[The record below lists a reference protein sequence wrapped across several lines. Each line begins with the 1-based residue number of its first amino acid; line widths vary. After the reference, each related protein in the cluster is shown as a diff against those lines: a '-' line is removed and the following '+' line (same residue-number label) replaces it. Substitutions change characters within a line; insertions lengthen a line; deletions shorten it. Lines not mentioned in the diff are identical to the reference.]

1 MEGRSFSSIFR
12 SYIFEEGLTSVCWS
26 DDFCSWQDLGL
37 PKHIAKSWK
46 VIDYDYDVCFIY
58 NGFYLFLLYNWMILD
73 VSEHGGIGLP
83 KNVIVYWE
91 HCNILPESAHQTRR
105 TLRRSQWA
113 LCAFKKRRLDD
124 RLLVKMAAAGI
135 VFATFFFGNGLKPR

>member
-1 MEGRSFSSIFR
+1 MIMTFV
-12 SYIFEEGLTSVCWS
+12 L
-26 DDFCSWQDLGL
+26 
-37 PKHIAKSWK
+37 
-46 VIDYDYDVCFIY
+46 YDVFLF
-58 NGFYLFLLYNWMILD
+58 FYYIKLD

-91 HCNILPESAHQTRR
+91 HCNILPESAHETRR

-135 VFATFFFGNGLKPR
+135 VFATFFWQRAETKIDLIQALLPVLVLRFFFN